1 MLHRYTGR
9 KMVSVYAL
17 KPGFQNLLRPAVRV
31 LARAGI
37 TANSITLAAVA
48 GSVLAGIAA
57 AQGAWAWLPLWLPLR
72 MALNAMDGMLA
83 REHGQASRVG
93 AWLNEAGDLVAD
105 AALTMPLAWT
115 LGAAGAIAMVLSA
128 WAVEWAGLREV
139 RRCDGP
145 FGKSDRAVYL
155 GACGAWLALGFSLP
169 GVTLP
174 VWLVLCAFTIWNRRR
189 S

>member
-115 LGAAGAIAMVLSA
+115 IGLPSALAMVIAA
-128 WAVEWAGLREV
+128 WAVEWASMGDV
-139 RRCDGP
+139 RRWHGP
-145 FGKSDRAVYL
+145 FGKSDRAVFL
-155 GACGAWLALGFSLP
+155 GVSGAWLALGFSLP
-169 GVTLP
+169 AATLP
-174 VWLVLCAFTIWNRRR
+174 VWLVLCAGTIWNRRR